1 MATLRWAMDPRTA
14 VSARTEWYTDDD
26 QVIATTGVA
35 APLRATGGS
44 VGLDRRLGTLLTWR
58 TEARTLVNRDA
69 IFADRRAATGVSR
82 TNLVAVTS
90 LALSF

>member
-1 MATLRWAMDPRTA
+1 MRKGLWVDAGNFF
-14 VSARTEWYTDDD
+14 SN
-26 QVIATTGVA
+26 
-35 APLRATGGS
+35 

-58 TEARTLVNRDA
+58 TEARALVNRDA
-69 IFADRRAATGVSR
+69 IFADRRAASGVSR